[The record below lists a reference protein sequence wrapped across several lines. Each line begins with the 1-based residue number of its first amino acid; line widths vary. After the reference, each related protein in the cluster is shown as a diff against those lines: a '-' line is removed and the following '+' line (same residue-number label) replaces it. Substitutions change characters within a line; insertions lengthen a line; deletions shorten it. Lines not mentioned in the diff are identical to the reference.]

1 MPNIIAYAVLLLW
14 PLAIVLM
21 FRKLSPERAFIWAI
35 LGGYMLLPQATEF
48 NFPMIPPLDKV
59 TLPNLTAYVVCLTIL
74 GQRIAIL
81 PASVLGRVLLAML
94 IAAPVL
100 SVFSN
105 SDPITFGAEQTGRL
119 RIVYEDVGQI
129 PGMRIY
135 DSISVLA
142 RQVIYLLPFFIARN
156 LLASEAALTE
166 ILRALV
172 IAGLIYSVPM
182 LYEIRFSPQLHTHL
196 YGFFQHDFGQMIR
209 QGGFRPI
216 VFMPHGL
223 WVAFFTIMTALSALH
238 FLKHADAN
246 ARLKWVLIAAYLG
259 VMVVLTKSL
268 GPLIMF
274 VGLTPLVLLF
284 GPMMQLRVAAAMGL
298 IAITYPLLRGADIIP
313 VWRYVTWLEARNP
326 ERAQSLGYR
335 FFNEDILL
343 ERAWEKAIVGWGGW
357 GRNMLHD
364 PMTGEVITVS
374 DGMWVIV
381 IGQFGWMGYLGTFGL
396 LCLPLF
402 ALWWCYRRVPS
413 VQIAPQIGV
422 VALLLGANL
431 IDLLPNA
438 TLVPLTWLM
447 AGALLGQAELQRTR
461 NRVTNAAQARKG
473 LDRNGLL
480 AAARPER
487 ANAALYRTAAGG
499 PKP

>member
-1 MPNIIAYAVLLLW
+1 MPNIIAYTVLLLW

-21 FRKLSPERAFIWAI
+21 FRKMSPERAFIWAI

-74 GQRIAIL
+74 GLRIVIL
-81 PASVLGRVLLAML
+81 PASTLGRVLLAML
-94 IAAPVL
+94 VAAPVL
-100 SVFSN
+100 SVFAN
-105 SDPITFGAEQTGRL
+105 SDPITFGAQQTGRL
-119 RIVYEDVGQI
+119 TIVYEDVEHI

-142 RQVIYLLPFFIARN
+142 RQLIFLLPFFIARN
-156 LLASEAALTE
+156 LLATEAALTE

-182 LYEIRFSPQLHTHL
+182 LWEIRFSPQLHTHI

-238 FLKHADAN
+238 FLKQATPND
-246 ARLKWVLIAAYLG
+246 RLKWLLAAGYLG

-268 GPLIMF
+268 GPLMMF
-274 VGLTPLVLLF
+274 VALTPLILLF
-284 GPMMQLRVAAAMGL
+284 GPKMHLRAAAAMGF
-298 IAITYPLLRGADIIP
+298 IAMTYPLLRGAHIIP
-313 VWRYVTWLEARNP
+313 VWRFVEWLEERSP
-326 ERAQSLGYR
+326 DRAQSAGYR
-335 FFNEDILL
+335 FYNEDILL
-343 ERAWEKAIVGWGGW
+343 DRAWEKALVGWGGW
-357 GRNMLHD
+357 GRNLLYD
-364 PMTGEVITVS
+364 PMTGEVLTVS

-381 IGQFGWMGYLGTFGL
+381 IGQFGWIGYLGTFGL

-402 ALWWCYRRVPS
+402 ALWWYYRRVPS
-413 VQIAPQIGV
+413 GQIAPQIGV
-422 VALLLGANL
+422 LALLLGANL

-447 AGALLGQAELQRTR
+447 AGALLGQAELQRSR
-461 NRVTNAAQARKG
+461 SRELQAANARKG
-473 LDRNGLL
+473 LNRTGLL
-480 AAARPER
+480 ATAQPEG
-487 ANAALYRTAAGG
+487 ATVATHRTAPGG
-499 PKP
+499 PRP